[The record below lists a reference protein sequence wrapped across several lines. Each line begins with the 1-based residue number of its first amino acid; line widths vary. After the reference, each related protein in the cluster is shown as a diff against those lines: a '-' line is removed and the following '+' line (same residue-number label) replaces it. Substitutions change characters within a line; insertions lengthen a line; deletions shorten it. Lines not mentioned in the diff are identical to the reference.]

1 MRTTNS
7 RRPAVILASQ
17 SPRRRA
23 LLRALGVRHRVVR
36 PRIDEVHDHR
46 LRPSVLVRL
55 NARNKAEAV
64 ARSVTAGVVIAA
76 DTVVVLG
83 TRYFG
88 KPKDA
93 HDATAMLRALSGR
106 THRVY
111 TGVCIIDVTRRR
123 RWLDVAVSAVSMRSL
138 SEAQIAA
145 YVAQR
150 RGMDKAGGYGLQ
162 DPEAMLVDS
171 VSGSLSNVVGLPLVV
186 VERRLRSC
194 GVLPLDRAGAS
205 RRRRP
210 LPAVPRR

>member
-1 MRTTNS
+1 MTAKSRA
-7 RRPAVILASQ
+7 RRPVVILASQ

-23 LLRALGVRHRVVR
+23 LLAALGVRHRVVR
-36 PRIDEVHDHR
+36 PRVDEVHDPR

-55 NARNKAEAV
+55 NARLKAEAV
-64 ARSVTAGVVIAA
+64 ARTVKAGVIVAA

-93 HDATAMLRALSGR
+93 DDATSMLGALSGR

-111 TGVCIIDVTRRR
+111 TGVCIIDTTHRR

-138 SEAQIAA
+138 SDAWIAT

-150 RGMDKAGGYGLQ
+150 RGMDKAGGYALQ
-162 DPEAMLVDS
+162 DPEAMLVDQ
-171 VSGSLSNVVGLPLVV
+171 VSGSLSNVIGMPLAV
-186 VERRLRSC
+186 VERRLRAC
-194 GVLPLDRAGAS
+194 GVLAR
-205 RRRRP
+205 
-210 LPAVPRR
+210 